1 MRHAVLL
8 NQTEHE
14 LWLGRTAHG
23 GHALHALGEVV
34 PVSLSLGADGSGLLR
49 LGDQAVP
56 VVVAAQGDTLFIH
69 LDGIN
74 HELRLRHPL
83 ERAAGE
89 ARAGGDDSVRAPM
102 PGTAVSVAVGVG
114 DAVSRGT
121 PLLVMES
128 MKLETTL
135 TAPRDAV
142 VQSVRVSPGQAF
154 ERDAVL
160 VVLASAEAA

>member
-1 MRHAVLL
+1 MRHAVAL
-8 NQTEHE
+8 NRTEHE
-14 LWLGRTAHG
+14 LWLGRAPQG
-23 GHALHALGEVV
+23 GHALHALDQVV
-34 PVSLSLGADGSGLLR
+34 PVALSLGADGSGLLR
-49 LGDQAVP
+49 VGDQTVP
-56 VVVAAQGDTLFIH
+56 VVILARGDTLFVH

-89 ARAGGDDSVRAPM
+89 ARVGSDDSVRAPM
-102 PGTAVSVAVGVG
+102 PGTAVSVAVSAG
-114 DAVSRGT
+114 DAVARGA

-135 TAPRDAV
+135 TASRDAV
-142 VQSVRVSPGQAF
+142 VRSVRVQPGQTF

-160 VVLASAEAA
+160 VILEDPETP